1 MAAKNQKTVT
11 VDGVEVTVDL
21 AYVQS
26 WEGIRKG
33 AYANSTQHSEGERGM
48 AMMEY
53 FERAI
58 ANLDEI
64 SESMAAE
71 PADKVMALLDKAIA
85 EATPKN

>member
-1 MAAKNQKTVT
+1 MAAKNHKTVT
-11 VDGVEVTVDL
+11 VNGVEVTVDL

-33 AYANSTQHSEGERGM
+33 AFMNSPQHSDGERGV
-48 AMMEY
+48 AMVEY

-58 ANLDEI
+58 ANIDDINEAMA
-64 SESMAAE
+64 SEA
-71 PADKVMALLDKAIA
+71 ADKVMALLDKAIT